1 MTAENENEVD
11 PTFIS
16 RRRLCPDG
24 ACVGVIG
31 PDGKCSE
38 CGHTAIGEPAPD
50 ESIAMGTD
58 ESIATGTDDPVAET
72 APVPNDD
79 GAAFDPNRHLCRDD
93 GCIGIIGDDGRCKVC
108 GKPA

>member
-38 CGHTAIGEPAPD
+38 CGRTASGEPAPD

-58 ESIATGTDDPVAET
+58 ESIATETDDPVTET

-79 GAAFDPNRHLCRDD
+79 GAFDPNRHLCSDD

>member
-1 MTAENENEVD
+1 MTAENENEAD
-11 PTFIS
+11 PGFDA

-38 CGHTAIGEPAPD
+38 CGRSASGEPTADEPIAIMSDDEPD
-50 ESIAMGTD
+50 D
-58 ESIATGTDDPVAET
+58 EPAGERSPAAVE
-72 APVPNDD
+72 D
-79 GAAFDPNRHLCRDD
+79 GGAFDPNRRLCSDD
-93 GCIGIIGDDGRCKVC
+93 ACIGVIGNDGRCKVC

>member
-38 CGHTAIGEPAPD
+38 CGRTAGGELAPD
-50 ESIAMGTD
+50 ESIATGTD

-79 GAAFDPNRHLCRDD
+79 GAFDPNRHLCSDD
-93 GCIGIIGDDGRCKVC
+93 GCIGILGDDGRCKVC

>member
-11 PTFIS
+11 PTLIS

-38 CGHTAIGEPAPD
+38 CGCTASGEPAPD
-50 ESIAMGTD
+50 ESIATRTD

-79 GAAFDPNRHLCRDD
+79 GAFDPNRHLCSDD